1 MSLENGKA
9 FNLTL
14 ILTASIVDMVW
25 YVILTLMITSNFAIE
40 FFKNKNVLL
49 KKFVG
54 GVFIIIGVLLFV
66 ELLI

>member
-54 GVFIIIGVLLFV
+54 SVFIIIGALLFL